1 MAELPSCQVSRV
13 PFQPPSH
20 LEPPSRVEPPSH
32 LEPPSHRQGRRSG
45 EGRRLCII
53 LDEMKRLVL
62 LIVAGSGV
70 IAAVIAARTM
80 TTAAVWQAGAA
91 QPIDS
96 PAAANGS
103 AQPQLS
109 VLGDKL
115 LLSWIEIINADATLK
130 VAERTPTGWSEARKV
145 AAGRDWFVNWADV
158 PSVVRLADGS
168 LAAHWLKVSAASPY
182 AYDVRLAF
190 SRDEGRSWTQ
200 ATSPHHDGTHTEHG
214 FASLFQ
220 APGAG
225 LGLVW
230 LDGREMKA
238 AKPDEEPAGAMGL
251 RAAVFDTEGTQVS
264 ETVIDDRVCE
274 CCPTAAAVTS
284 EGPIVAYRDR
294 SQDEIRDIYV
304 SRLAGGRWSEPAPVH
319 RDNWQIN
326 ACPVNGPALSASG
339 REVALAWFTVAD
351 DQGRVFV
358 AFSSDAGRTFAA
370 PVRVDEVSALGRVDV
385 ELLPDGAAVVSWIEI
400 GADKRS
406 EFRIRRVD
414 RSGQRSESMS
424 VAGVSANRSSGY
436 PRMARRGD
444 ELVFAWTD
452 PEAAGSRVRTAT
464 ARLTP

>member
-1 MAELPSCQVSRV
+1 MISPVKRVS
-13 PFQPPSH
+13 
-20 LEPPSRVEPPSH
+20 L
-32 LEPPSHRQGRRSG
+32 
-45 EGRRLCII
+45 
-53 LDEMKRLVL
+53 L
-62 LIVAGSGV
+62 LIVGAGLV
-70 IAAVIAARTM
+70 AAVIATRTM
-80 TTAAVWQAGAA
+80 TRPVVWQVAAA
-91 QPIDS
+91 QPLDA

-130 VAERTPTGWSEARKV
+130 IAERTPTGWSEARRV

-158 PSVVRLADGS
+158 PSAVRLGDGS
-168 LAAHWLKVSAASPY
+168 LAAHWLKESAASPY

-190 SRDEGRSWTQ
+190 SKDEGRSWTE

-214 FASLFQ
+214 FATLFQ

-238 AKPDEEPAGAMGL
+238 AKPDEEPAGSMGL
-251 RAAVFDTEGTQVS
+251 RAAVFDAHGAQVS

-304 SRLAGGRWSEPAPVH
+304 SRLADGRWSEPAAVH

-339 REVALAWFTVAD
+339 RDVAIAWFTVVE

-370 PVRVDEVSALGRVDV
+370 PIRVDEVSALGRVDV
-385 ELLPDGAAVVSWIEI
+385 ELLPDGAAVVSWIEV
-400 GADKRS
+400 ADKHS

-414 RSGQRSESMS
+414 RSGQRAESMS

-452 PEAAGSRVRTAT
+452 TEAVGSRVRTAT
-464 ARLTP
+464 ARLSASGTR